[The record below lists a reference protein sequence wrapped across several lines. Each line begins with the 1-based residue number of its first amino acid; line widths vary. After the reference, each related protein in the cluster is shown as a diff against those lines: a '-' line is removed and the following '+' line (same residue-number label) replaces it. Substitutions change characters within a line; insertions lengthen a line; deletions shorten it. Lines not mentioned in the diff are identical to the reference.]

1 MRVYI
6 MATWIEVFDATFWL
20 AVGSIV
26 SASFALSVKYCLKSK
41 CQQFSIFWGLI
52 KIERDIQ
59 AEKEIELKQLEEGE
73 ENTIEKK

>member
-1 MRVYI
+1 
-6 MATWIEVFDATFWL
+6 
-20 AVGSIV
+20 
-26 SASFALSVKYCLKSK
+26 LKSK